1 VALGLVKGQPV
12 LDSVTESLE
21 AEISVVIELINN
33 VSTQERSL
41 VSSVMHSI
49 RDIPMEEGDPGSN
62 ISCNELVKDTIIK
75 VDSFLIDLI
84 KRDVREDS

>member
-49 RDIPMEEGDPGSN
+49 RDIPMEEGHPGSN
-62 ISCNELVKDTIIK
+62 ISSNELVKDAIVK

-84 KRDVREDS
+84 KRGVREDS